1 MIRIVI
7 VDDHPIV
14 REGMQAMLE
23 SARGMVVVDSCESG
37 DAAIEFVQKNGVNFD
52 LMVMDI
58 HMPGRDGFE
67 TLNALKRIDS
77 KVRVLFLAGVPLS
90 EEKETARANGAAG
103 YLPKN
108 VQNDRLIEAIKIAVQ
123 DGPFQEIEL
132 PTIPTCLT
140 SREMQVLQ
148 YMALGKTREE
158 TSIILDISVET
169 VKTHAKSIMTKL
181 DASNTPNMISRAYA
195 LGILRP

>member
-23 SARGMVVVDSCESG
+23 SARGMDVVASCESG
-37 DAAIEFVQKNGVNFD
+37 DAAIEFVRKNGVNFD

-67 TLNALKRIDS
+67 TLSALKRIDP
-77 KVRVLFLAGVPLS
+77 KVRVLFLAGMPLS
-90 EEKETARANGAAG
+90 EEEETARANGAVG

-108 VQNDRLIEAIKIAVQ
+108 IQNHRLIEAIKVAVQ
-123 DGPFQEIEL
+123 GGAFQETEL
-132 PTIPTCLT
+132 PSIQTCLT
-140 SREMQVLQ
+140 PRETEVLR

-158 TSIILDISVET
+158 TAIILNISVET

-181 DASNTPNMISRAYA
+181 DASNTPSMISRAYT